1 VGIKEVKCWVVW
13 TQGGKTWALLGETIW
28 IEYIAIRFSVGF
40 RCVVRGSKRI
50 THEEKLNI

>member
-1 VGIKEVKCWVVW
+1 MGIKEVKCWVVW